1 MSAFVSLPFASIPV
15 RGRVAVADAVRG
27 ASDELAEAALTT
39 VLLAG
44 VVTGGTVLARAPLRL
59 PEHIVRSVRHAVAE
73 TGAYVVSS
81 AAGLT
86 ATSRATGGEL
96 AAFRCT
102 VPAHLLALYAVAA
115 ACASGACVL
124 TRSEGSAVAATE
136 FTRLGLRARGDGR
149 SVIVEPGFV
158 AGHGIIGHDGDVYSV
173 LSALLIGLLRSD
185 TQLIDTVPLDERLPN
200 FLESWSALLV
210 ADEFLLPGSALVP
223 SDYLRGP

>member
-1 MSAFVSLPFASIPV
+1 MSTSVSLPFASIPV
-15 RGRVAVADAVRG
+15 RGRVAVAAAVRG
-27 ASDELAEAALTT
+27 ASDELAEAVLTT

-44 VVTGGTVLARAPLRL
+44 VVTGGTVLARGPLRV
-59 PEHIVRSVRHAVAE
+59 PEHIVRRVRRSVAD

-115 ACASGACVL
+115 ARASGACVL
-124 TRSEGSAVAATE
+124 TRSAGSTAAAE
-136 FTRLGLRARGDGR
+136 FARLGLRARGDGC
-149 SVIVEPGFV
+149 SVVVEPGFV
-158 AGHGIIGHDGDVYSV
+158 TEHGIIGHGGDVYTV

-185 TQLIDTVPLDERLPN
+185 TQIIDTVPLDERLPN

-223 SDYLRGP
+223 SDYLRRP